1 MQLGWSG
8 GHVTERCR
16 HVRGEGRR
24 LRSPQ
29 DRFCLNDNARFVRW
43 VSLDVL
49 IEKIVEKY

>member
-1 MQLGWSG
+1 MSVLLPSNP
-8 GHVTERCR
+8 
-16 HVRGEGRR
+16 
-24 LRSPQ
+24 SAQ